1 MLNFEE
7 KNIHIY
13 CTRRQQYF
21 FCLSQKFQPPPPSR
35 SENCWFL
42 IASKE
47 NKHFHSFSNR
57 IKTNSCI
64 YLLYTNNAITR
75 ITLPHL
81 VSINW
86 EDLEYYPTR
95 IFNYRTKVTTPH
107 ILDSARNI
115 SAKIGFNSFS
125 GSSGYLNYKKFMG
138 QRLSW
143 ASKN

>member
-1 MLNFEE
+1 MLFVILKKKIYTSTVLVDN
-7 KNIHIY
+7 NIFSVQA
-13 CTRRQQYF
+13 RN
-21 FCLSQKFQPPPPSR
+21 SSPPSR